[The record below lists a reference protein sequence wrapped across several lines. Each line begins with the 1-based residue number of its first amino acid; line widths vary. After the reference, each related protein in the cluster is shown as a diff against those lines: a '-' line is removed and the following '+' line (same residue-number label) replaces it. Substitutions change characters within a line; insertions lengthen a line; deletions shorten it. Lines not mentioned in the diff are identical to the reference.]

1 MSVSKLFQ
9 YAKEGDT
16 KGVQSIIKENPS
28 LVDAVNNVS
37 FNAVFKIVFVY
48 PICRK
53 VPPLFC
59 VPLCTEILK

>member
-1 MSVSKLFQ
+1 
-9 YAKEGDT
+9 
-16 KGVQSIIKENPS
+16 VQSIIKENPS

-37 FNAVFKIVFVY
+37 FNAVFKIVSVY